1 MKHLIRFLLLVL
13 ISTIANTTHCLENF
27 DISLKSKWQE
37 LDNNCERCTNFGG
50 KWVVVGS
57 ITFEKRAKDPIA
69 VETINLHWCGDHLD
83 NLIASLYRKIPG
95 KDFLAIEH
103 NLVCDG
109 IWNEKKQTLIF
120 DFDEKQNLGPTTV
133 FYLVLTMPS
142 SIEPILKNGYF
153 CLENDCLPRPFKHS
167 TQNEKLF
174 LAINDTPAKNIF
186 QHTN

>member
-1 MKHLIRFLLLVL
+1 MKHLIRILFPII
-13 ISTIANTTHCLENF
+13 ISAIASTTYCLENF
-27 DISLKSKWQE
+27 DICLKSKWQE
-37 LDNNCERCTNFGG
+37 LDNNCDRCTNFGG

-57 ITFEKRAKDPIA
+57 ITFKKRSKEPIA
-69 VETINLHWCGDHLD
+69 IEAINLHWHGERLD
-83 NLIASLYRKIPG
+83 QLIGSLYRKIPG
-95 KDFLAIEH
+95 KDFLALES

-109 IWNEKKQTLIF
+109 VWNERKQTLML

-167 TQNEKLF
+167 THNEKLF
-174 LAINDTPAKNIF
+174 LAINDAPVKRST
-186 QHTN
+186 H